1 MNPITYKW
9 DRRSWYIDSD
19 ATPSDLLAV
28 TPDGSKVNPSL
39 EVGLIAQDVLDI
51 EKANGYGADNDNSL
65 LVNLTEDET
74 RYGLNYTKIVPILI
88 SAIKELSAK
97 VEALES

>member
-1 MNPITYKW
+1 
-9 DRRSWYIDSD
+9 
-19 ATPSDLLAV
+19 
-28 TPDGSKVNPSL
+28 
-39 EVGLIAQDVLDI
+39 
-51 EKANGYGADNDNSL
+51 